1 MTLIQYIVPQQTTK
15 YKRAPHKNCYTKLSF
30 KFIGIFP
37 LTYAFVYNCHGNT
50 FHIFFI
56 RLQTFFSIL
65 LVFLHFLK
73 AVFPRVPH
81 LSAANYVVKKSL
93 HRKKPPQTYQRAVQY
108 ALFLPLHFYISDYSF
123 LLTSSQPFGI
133 VLLAKNPTKH

>member
-37 LTYAFVYNCHGNT
+37 LTYAFVYSCHGNT
-50 FHIFFI
+50 FHIFSI

-93 HRKKPPQTYQRAVQY
+93 HRKKPSTNISTCCAIRFIFTSA
-108 ALFLPLHFYISDYSF
+108 FLYFRLQFSIDF
-123 LLTSSQPFGI
+123 
-133 VLLAKNPTKH
+133 